1 MQEQQQFRPLAD
13 LNDYELKNADQD
25 IRGKSVVDPAGQ
37 RIGEVREL
45 LVDRDHDRVAAVRL
59 DDGAVLPVEALER
72 EGETVFV
79 RGAEASPATAQ
90 EARIPLVREEM
101 LIGRRTFERGGVEVM
116 SHIVEEPVR
125 EQIALR
131 EERITVETR
140 PASPDSMEVP
150 ANAFRERTV
159 AMAATG
165 EEAVVSKEVRV
176 VGEVVVRKE
185 FDERLEQ
192 VTDTVRH
199 TEIDVRDDQGS
210 PSDRR

>member
-79 RGAEASPATAQ
+79 RGAEASPATSQ

-101 LIGRRTFERGGVEVM
+101 LIGRRTVERGCVEVR

-140 PASPDSMEVP
+140 PAGPDSVEVP

-159 AMAATG
+159 AMAVTG

-185 FDERLEQ
+185 VDERLEQ